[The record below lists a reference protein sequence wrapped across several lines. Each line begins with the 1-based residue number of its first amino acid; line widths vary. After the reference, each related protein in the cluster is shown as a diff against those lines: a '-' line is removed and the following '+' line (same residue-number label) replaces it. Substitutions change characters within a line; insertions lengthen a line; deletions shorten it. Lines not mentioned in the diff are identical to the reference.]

1 MEAPQPVFFT
11 PIPLPEKKAQI
22 DIKDVK
28 MVEIKSFEIE
38 LTKKKFT
45 LELAKSENNENIIL
59 KSYCNKEK
67 KLKYYIK
74 ILELKEFYIL
84 NNFFSYYQSI
94 KELYTLLFQAID
106 KKKFSVNIKENLLI
120 LTLEFI
126 LPGEKVIDIH
136 FELREEK
143 IKNEELME
151 LMNEMTEKLNEEN
164 KLIKEDINNLKTE
177 NKNLKEQLKNNDEEF
192 NKIKN
197 ILNNAI
203 NEIKKVNEENI
214 EIKEKI

>member
-1 MEAPQPVFFT
+1 M
-11 PIPLPEKKAQI
+11 
-22 DIKDVK
+22 
-28 MVEIKSFEIE
+28 
-38 LTKKKFT
+38 
-45 LELAKSENNENIIL
+45 
-59 KSYCNKEK
+59 
-67 KLKYYIK
+67 
-74 ILELKEFYIL
+74 
-84 NNFFSYYQSI
+84 
-94 KELYTLLFQAID
+94 LFQAID